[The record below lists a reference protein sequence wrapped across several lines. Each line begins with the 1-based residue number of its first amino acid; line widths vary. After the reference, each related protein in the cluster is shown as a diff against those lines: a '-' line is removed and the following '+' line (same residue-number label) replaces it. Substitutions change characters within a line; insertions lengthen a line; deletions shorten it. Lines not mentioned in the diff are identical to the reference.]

1 MTEIIIHVGL
11 HKTAS
16 SSIQASLYENRE
28 LLDDL
33 YQVYYPTF
41 GTFSYIN
48 HSVPIYALFSENPSN
63 HHTLKILFHGK
74 NKKRIDTVVDN
85 IPQSVIIDY
94 KKQTASYIWPK
105 TFSYLTIKLNPKTQ
119 KKLKEATKI
128 VYFEKIKSDFIH
140 GFETDIF
147 KIKLE
152 LIDGTSEESI
162 RWITKHGITLR
173 EKGIIDGKEGKI
185 EFLSEFSNVRVF
197 KQDQRVFEIPEDYTI
212 APMDQL
218 DDINELLKLMV
229 KRI

>member
-1 MTEIIIHVGL
+1 MNIKLIKNIFLFYFLFIGIIFGANKKLSLPEI
-11 HKTAS
+11 TAEY
-16 SSIQASLYENRE
+16 ATNTLFV
-28 LLDDL
+28 LGTLDL
-33 YQVYYPTF
+33 RTRTF
-41 GTFSYIN
+41 
-48 HSVPIYALFSENPSN
+48 
-63 HHTLKILFHGK
+63 HTK

-162 RWITKHGITLR
+162 RWITKHGITLK

-218 DDINELLKLMV
+218 DDINKLLKLMV